1 MPSSCVV
8 LAAGLL
14 VGASAPLAALQVQA
28 PPPPPADTARPRPDS
43 GPPRRPPR
51 SHIPLTPEL
60 EASAF
65 TTPGAKALLL
75 LARDARMRQDSS
87 IVAYDAMAYNRLSAG
102 LGMRSIG
109 RERLALRSET
119 AMRVRWQRGGGAT
132 IDYTGARAAVP
143 MAAVWTSSQP
153 DMELDL
159 PTLPYYPGRDALW
172 FGGPVAFAEV
182 NPDEVIHPLA
192 IGAEAY
198 YRYALGDSLRL
209 DIGGGRRI
217 LLRELRI
224 SARVPDWRRIVGTFW
239 FDVASGILV
248 RAAYRLSTEI
258 NIIAAAKEEDE
269 AAMDDVPL
277 WVRPFLSPL
286 RATLEGVTIEYGL
299 FNGVWMPRT
308 QSLTGLLQV
317 NVMRLPV
324 TFEER
329 YKYASINVK
338 DPTLEP
344 LDTAAVRRG
353 ASDALVSVRVG
364 AIGPAD
370 ADEAGDAA
378 GVADDTPPVRS
389 PLATG
394 LEGLPADSLRA
405 RLALVGSP
413 DSLERA
419 AREAR
424 TRGDTLLARRL
435 RRQHVDVRRDSATI
449 DRKLQCVTTGSYT
462 TYSALYGDRVPV
474 RLRTPCDRALLARSP
489 DLPPSLFSPGEALFG
504 VAEREELLA
513 ELSFGLQAGFAPRR
527 PVLEFSLAEGAL
539 RYNRVEG
546 LSTGI
551 GVSQE
556 LGGGW
561 RWRGDARFGLADR
574 QPLASVSVQR
584 MTGRRS
590 VTARLYRETA
600 VATDYGQPLSFGAS
614 FVALL
619 QGLDDGMYYRAA
631 GADLTWRTEPAGATS
646 ARLFVERHADAP
658 VATRWTVFGGSNDR
672 TFTGNVAARRG
683 SWVGTDLRDRRTF
696 GVDPDD
702 WRLFTDLRLEGA
714 VGTSAFARLL
724 AEGTVTRTIVGQLS
738 GAITGAAGT
747 TAGTPPPQRQ
757 FFIGGLSTV
766 RGQFVSPTAPGFA
779 GTAFWFARN
788 ELAWGRSAARLS
800 AFYDVG
806 WAGDRVAIGVP
817 GARPV
822 RGAGL
827 GVTFLDG
834 LMRVDVVRGL
844 APTRQT
850 RVVASVD
857 VRF

>member
-1 MPSSCVV
+1 
-8 LAAGLL
+8 
-14 VGASAPLAALQVQA
+14 
-28 PPPPPADTARPRPDS
+28 
-43 GPPRRPPR
+43 
-51 SHIPLTPEL
+51 
-60 EASAF
+60 
-65 TTPGAKALLL
+65 
-75 LARDARMRQDSS
+75 
-87 IVAYDAMAYNRLSAG
+87 
-102 LGMRSIG
+102 
-109 RERLALRSET
+109 
-119 AMRVRWQRGGGAT
+119 
-132 IDYTGARAAVP
+132 
-143 MAAVWTSSQP
+143 
-153 DMELDL
+153 
-159 PTLPYYPGRDALW
+159 
-172 FGGPVAFAEV
+172 
-182 NPDEVIHPLA
+182 
-192 IGAEAY
+192 
-198 YRYALGDSLRL
+198 
-209 DIGGGRRI
+209 
-217 LLRELRI
+217 
-224 SARVPDWRRIVGTFW
+224 
-239 FDVASGILV
+239 
-248 RAAYRLSTEI
+248 
-258 NIIAAAKEEDE
+258 
-269 AAMDDVPL
+269 
-277 WVRPFLSPL
+277 
-286 RATLEGVTIEYGL
+286 
-299 FNGVWMPRT
+299 
-308 QSLTGLLQV
+308 
-317 NVMRLPV
+317 
-324 TFEER
+324 
-329 YKYASINVK
+329 
-338 DPTLEP
+338 
-344 LDTAAVRRG
+344 
-353 ASDALVSVRVG
+353 
-364 AIGPAD
+364 
-370 ADEAGDAA
+370 
-378 GVADDTPPVRS
+378 VRS
-389 PLATG
+389 TA
-394 LEGLPADSLRA
+394 
-405 RLALVGSP
+405 
-413 DSLERA
+413 
-419 AREAR
+419 
-424 TRGDTLLARRL
+424 
-435 RRQHVDVRRDSATI
+435 
-449 DRKLQCVTTGSYT
+449 
-462 TYSALYGDRVPV
+462 
-474 RLRTPCDRALLARSP
+474 
-489 DLPPSLFSPGEALFG
+489 
-504 VAEREELLA
+504 
-513 ELSFGLQAGFAPRR
+513 LSFGLQAGFAPRR